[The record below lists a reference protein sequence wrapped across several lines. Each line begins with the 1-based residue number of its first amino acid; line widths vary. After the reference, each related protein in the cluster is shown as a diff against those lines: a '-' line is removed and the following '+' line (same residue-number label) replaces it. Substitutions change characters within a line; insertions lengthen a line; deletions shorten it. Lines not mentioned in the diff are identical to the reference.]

1 MSEDKLIASN
11 ERMELLSKAYIRTI
25 AGFCG
30 YGVDIIETDH
40 DSVDLIISSSAGVRP
55 KLDIQLKASGNID
68 DRRESFSY
76 PLQIKNYNDLRIE
89 VINTRILVVFC
100 MPKEQNE
107 WIEHSVE
114 HLLIRKCAYWASLK
128 GKPVT
133 SNTESVSVTIQTKNV
148 MSPDGLRSLMEK
160 IDRKETI

>member
-1 MSEDKLIASN
+1 MD
-11 ERMELLSKAYIRTI
+11 T
-25 AGFCG
+25 
-30 YGVDIIETDH
+30 
-40 DSVDLIISSSAGVRP
+40 
-55 KLDIQLKASGNID
+55 QLKSSGNID

-76 PLQIKNYNDLRIE
+76 PLQIKNYNELREDITS
-89 VINTRILVVFC
+89 TRILVVFC

-133 SNTESVSVTIQTKNV
+133 SNTESVSVTIQTNNV
-148 MSPDGLRSLMEK
+148 MSPDGLRSLMGK
-160 IDRKETI
+160 IDKKETI